1 MSSNFALRSHGEPY
15 FTLVQNN
22 LHGMG
27 ATSDIF
33 NNHDVV
39 GGYITLEVHALPVQ
53 LADPDEYHKVWSLH
67 EYPVLS
73 GFTWVGTEF
82 LWIAVTPSGRLAAG
96 AVNGAVAQTAPGTMA
111 PNGGLRTYLA
121 IYVGA
126 TGLLVL
132 KELLPKEGG
141 FQPSST
147 LASATGAPLTP
158 AVIPGRHA
166 RMTLFNGYGSL
177 TRMPCSIRRA
187 EHYSGFGVIW
197 PFAEGRG
204 RRVVSDPYPQSSA
217 PYPGVE
223 RDFRL
228 DAGVTTMVLGSV
240 FAPPPYPTAAGIDLE
255 TYYRW
260 ELRTEYERDDPST
273 PTYIRAH
280 Q

>member
-27 ATSDIF
+27 STSDPFEGSVSITGM
-33 NNHDVV
+33 V
-39 GGYITLEVHALPVQ
+39 TLEIHALPIQ
-53 LADPDEYHKVWSLH
+53 HADPDEYHKVWSYH
-67 EYPVLS
+67 EYPVRS

-96 AVNGAVAQTAPGTMA
+96 AVNGVVAQTEIGYMT
-111 PNGGLRTYLA
+111 PNAGFRTYQANYAAVTGEVTLLEFGGVSDEGKFLA
-121 IYVGA
+121 MA
-126 TGLLVL
+126 TGPLVA
-132 KELLPKEGG
+132 
-141 FQPSST
+141 
-147 LASATGAPLTP
+147 LAVT
-158 AVIPGRHA
+158 PGRHA